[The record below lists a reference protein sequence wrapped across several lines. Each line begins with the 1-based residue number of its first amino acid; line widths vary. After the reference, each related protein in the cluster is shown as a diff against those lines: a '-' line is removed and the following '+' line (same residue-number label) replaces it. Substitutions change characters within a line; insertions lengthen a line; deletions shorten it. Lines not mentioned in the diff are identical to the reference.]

1 MDLMKTSINTGNGV
15 VNQEYY
21 STIID
26 GYALNF
32 ILTYVDEKSKAETD
46 KILESVSFK

>member
-1 MDLMKTSINTGNGV
+1 MDLMKASINTGTAV
-15 VNQEYY
+15 VTQDYY

-26 GYALNF
+26 GYAFNL
-32 ILTYVDEKSKAETD
+32 ILTYVDDESKAETD